1 MVGHVQQETTMRKI
15 ILTLIGAAL
24 IAGSTSQMAFSK
36 EHHHIRNTRQSYSER
51 FRNANDYA
59 APYVLPKAGSGY
71 SGGMGGWSS
80 MTGFD

>member
-1 MVGHVQQETTMRKI
+1 MRKF
-15 ILTLIGAAL
+15 ILTLIGVAL

-36 EHHHIRNTRQSYSER
+36 EGHHVRNTRQSNSER
-51 FRNANDYA
+51 FHNANDYA
-59 APYVLPKAGSGY
+59 APYVFPKAESGY